1 MLVRIGFSSHSAV
14 TLWCF
19 QHYTYLGCALWPAR
33 RARVQTGMRRVF
45 NIPPDL
51 SCRGLHLGLIP
62 RCVLF
67 KAKHGLNQPWPR
79 STRSGLKGAVYH

>member
-33 RARVQTGMRRVF
+33 EARIQTGMRRVF
-45 NIPPDL
+45 SIPHDL
-51 SCRGLHLGLIP
+51 AGCGLHLGRIP
-62 RCVLF
+62 QCVSF
-67 KAKHGLNQPWPR
+67 KAKHGLNQPRPR
-79 STRSGLKGAVYH
+79 SARNPSKGAVYH